1 MDIKDVKVGMTVQ
14 INNNGIHYVGYVGT
28 VQSVDYINK
37 VATLKLEGLNTPWT
51 VFTYRFDEY
60 QDPEADM
67 VVWDALEVG
76 EHFIRVDGEE
86 AVKIN
91 KNQYV
96 VLERAGIY
104 TVIQS
109 RIGQLTKYKLA

>member
-37 VATLKLEGLNTPWT
+37 VATLKLEGLNKPWI

-76 EHFIRVDGEE
+76 EHFIGVAGEE

-91 KNQYV
+91 HSQYV
-96 VLERAGIY
+96 LLGGGILHSAITPPLY
-104 TVIQS
+104 
-109 RIGQLTKYKLA
+109 KYKLA